1 MSFYRGLMETTLYNV
16 TIEPVAENNVTG
28 VQRTYSVITEAKT
41 VEDLEIAVIEP
52 YRMQIE
58 WTGTEKEGFIS
69 EQNFLKNLSF
79 FTKNKFWTISF

>member
-79 FTKNKFWTISF
+79 FTKN